1 MQIPQSQILTTRHL
15 NRVFDKTVA
24 TYKFYWFLG
33 ILDLFVKQGKTKMNV
48 WEIMISMVANAWYPV
63 NYFRLSFGKSESLYE
78 AILALQRENNIPINI
93 GIKDLIILLQALT
106 QRPEIRKQ
114 LNFLQLNVP
123 FRFLR
128 PWIDTSDDREMVK
141 RSQTFESGCLYKLEK
156 ENGTLWIELNPIWL
170 TYLQEN
176 YDILSSFAYWG
187 LTNFLQVRNPNVPN
201 IPNKLIKKE
210 ERNSLSAQR
219 KFWNIAINAGLEVR
233 CLYTN
238 KLLVER
244 EYDLDHFIPWSFVSH
259 DLLWNLMPADSSINS
274 SKSNKL
280 PDLNLYLPKLAETH
294 QAALRINLEKGK
306 QDKLLEDYLSLGFTP
321 QEIVQMNQERLLDCF
336 SQTFSIFLEVKIV
349 FNQSV
354 HGDRTDNGNYT
365 GDGIAQL
372 HYIRNILRNLLRDGG
387 ESIGSCGVVTS
398 CVLRKGYG
406 STAKKHHGEHLHAIG
421 TEEILSKL
429 FNFLHFFLTFY
440 RFC

>member
-33 ILDLFVKQGKTKMNV
+33 ILDLYVKQGKTKMNV

-141 RSQTFESGCLYKLEK
+141 RSQTFENGCLYKLEK

-219 KFWNIAINAGLEVR
+219 KFWNTAINAGLEVR

-336 SQTFSIFLEVKIV
+336 SQTFTPM
-349 FNQSV
+349 NQ
-354 HGDRTDNGNYT
+354 
-365 GDGIAQL
+365 IAL
-372 HYIRNILRNLLRDGG
+372 NMGF
-387 ESIGSCGVVTS
+387 ESW
-398 CVLRKGYG
+398 KY
-406 STAKKHHGEHLHAIG
+406 
-421 TEEILSKL
+421 
-429 FNFLHFFLTFY
+429 
-440 RFC
+440 

>member
-33 ILDLFVKQGKTKMNV
+33 ILDLFVKQGKTRINV
-48 WEIMISMVANAWYPV
+48 WEIMITMVANAWYPV
-63 NYFRLSFGKSESLYE
+63 NYFRLSFGKSESLYD

-93 GIKDLIILLQALT
+93 GMKDLTILLQALI

-114 LNFLQLNVP
+114 LNFLQMNVP

-141 RSQTFESGCLYKLEK
+141 RSQTFENGCLYKLEK
-156 ENGTLWIELNPIWL
+156 ENGSLWVELNPIWL
-170 TYLQEN
+170 IYLKEN

-201 IPNKLIKKE
+201 IPSKLIKKE
-210 ERNSLSAQR
+210 ERNSLTSQR
-219 KFWNIAINAGLEVR
+219 RFWNTAITGGMEVR
-233 CLYTN
+233 CLYTGN
-238 KLLVER
+238 LLIEC

-280 PDLNLYLPKLAETH
+280 PDLDLYLPKLAEAH
-294 QAALRINLEKGK
+294 QVALRIYIGKGK
-306 QDKLLEDYLSLGFTP
+306 QDKLLEDYLSLGHTP
-321 QEIVQMNQERLLDCF
+321 QDIAMMDREHLLDCF
-336 SQTFSIFLEVKIV
+336 FQTFAPM
-349 FNQSV
+349 NQ
-354 HGDRTDNGNYT
+354 
-365 GDGIAQL
+365 IAL
-372 HYIRNILRNLLRDGG
+372 NMGF
-387 ESIGSCGVVTS
+387 ESW
-398 CVLRKGYG
+398 KY
-406 STAKKHHGEHLHAIG
+406 
-421 TEEILSKL
+421 
-429 FNFLHFFLTFY
+429 
-440 RFC
+440 

>member
-141 RSQTFESGCLYKLEK
+141 RSQTFENGCLYKLEK

-176 YDILSSFAYWG
+176 YEILSSFAYWG

-219 KFWNIAINAGLEVR
+219 KFWNTAINAGLEVR

-336 SQTFSIFLEVKIV
+336 SQTFTPM
-349 FNQSV
+349 NQ
-354 HGDRTDNGNYT
+354 
-365 GDGIAQL
+365 IAL
-372 HYIRNILRNLLRDGG
+372 NMGF
-387 ESIGSCGVVTS
+387 ESW
-398 CVLRKGYG
+398 KY
-406 STAKKHHGEHLHAIG
+406 
-421 TEEILSKL
+421 
-429 FNFLHFFLTFY
+429 
-440 RFC
+440 

>member
-141 RSQTFESGCLYKLEK
+141 RSQTFENGCLYKLEK
-156 ENGTLWIELNPIWL
+156 ENGT
-170 TYLQEN
+170 
-176 YDILSSFAYWG
+176 SKC
-187 LTNFLQVRNPNVPN
+187 TNTQ
-201 IPNKLIKKE
+201 KA
-210 ERNSLSAQR
+210 RNSY
-219 KFWNIAINAGLEVR
+219 K
-233 CLYTN
+233 Y
-238 KLLVER
+238 
-244 EYDLDHFIPWSFVSH
+244 
-259 DLLWNLMPADSSINS
+259 
-274 SKSNKL
+274 
-280 PDLNLYLPKLAETH
+280 
-294 QAALRINLEKGK
+294 
-306 QDKLLEDYLSLGFTP
+306 
-321 QEIVQMNQERLLDCF
+321 RL
-336 SQTFSIFLEVKIV
+336 
-349 FNQSV
+349 
-354 HGDRTDNGNYT
+354 
-365 GDGIAQL
+365 
-372 HYIRNILRNLLRDGG
+372 
-387 ESIGSCGVVTS
+387 
-398 CVLRKGYG
+398 
-406 STAKKHHGEHLHAIG
+406 
-421 TEEILSKL
+421 
-429 FNFLHFFLTFY
+429 
-440 RFC
+440 

>member
-1 MQIPQSQILTTRHL
+1 MLIPQSQILTTRHL

-114 LNFLQLNVP
+114 LNFLQMKVP

-141 RSQTFESGCLYKLEK
+141 RSQTFENGRLNKLEK
-156 ENGTLWIELNPIWL
+156 VNGTLWIELNPIWL

-201 IPNKLIKKE
+201 IPNKLIKIE
-210 ERNSLSAQR
+210 ERNSLSALR
-219 KFWNIAINAGLEVR
+219 KFWTTAINAGLEVR

-336 SQTFSIFLEVKIV
+336 SQTFTPM
-349 FNQSV
+349 NQ
-354 HGDRTDNGNYT
+354 
-365 GDGIAQL
+365 IAL
-372 HYIRNILRNLLRDGG
+372 NMGF
-387 ESIGSCGVVTS
+387 ESW
-398 CVLRKGYG
+398 KY
-406 STAKKHHGEHLHAIG
+406 
-421 TEEILSKL
+421 
-429 FNFLHFFLTFY
+429 
-440 RFC
+440 

>member
-24 TYKFYWFLG
+24 TYKYYWFLG
-33 ILDLFVKQGKTKMNV
+33 ILDLYVKQGKTRMNV

-78 AILALQRENNIPINI
+78 AILTLQKKNNIPINI
-93 GIKDLIILLQALT
+93 GVRDLTDMLHLLV

-141 RSQTFESGCLYKLEK
+141 RSQTFENGCLYKLEK

-201 IPNKLIKKE
+201 IPNKLIKRE

-219 KFWNIAINAGLEVR
+219 KFWNTAINAGLEVR

-280 PDLNLYLPKLAETH
+280 PDLNLYLPKLAEAH

-336 SQTFSIFLEVKIV
+336 SQTFTPM
-349 FNQSV
+349 NQ
-354 HGDRTDNGNYT
+354 
-365 GDGIAQL
+365 IAL
-372 HYIRNILRNLLRDGG
+372 NMGF
-387 ESIGSCGVVTS
+387 ESW
-398 CVLRKGYG
+398 KY
-406 STAKKHHGEHLHAIG
+406 
-421 TEEILSKL
+421 
-429 FNFLHFFLTFY
+429 
-440 RFC
+440 

>member
-1 MQIPQSQILTTRHL
+1 MLSTNLPQSNTLTTRHL

-24 TYKFYWFLG
+24 TYKYYWFLG
-33 ILDLFVKQGKTKMNV
+33 ILDLFVKQGKARINV

-78 AILALQRENNIPINI
+78 AILKLQKENDIPINL
-93 GIKDLIILLQALT
+93 GIKELTDLLQTLT
-106 QRPEIRKQ
+106 QRTNIRKQ
-114 LNFLQLNVP
+114 LNFLQMNVP

-141 RSQTFESGCLYKLEK
+141 RSQTFENGCLYKLEK
-156 ENGTLWIELNPIWL
+156 ENGSLWIELNPIWF

-176 YDILSSFAYWG
+176 YDILTSFAYWG

-219 KFWNIAINAGLEVR
+219 KFLDTAISNGLEIR

-238 KLLVER
+238 KLLKVKQ
-244 EYDLDHFIPWSFVSH
+244 YDLDHFIPWNFVSH

-280 PDLNLYLPKLAETH
+280 PDLNLYLPKLAEAH
-294 QAALRINLEKGK
+294 QAALRINLDKGK
-306 QDKLLEDYLSLGFTP
+306 QDKLLEDYLSLGHTP
-321 QEIVQMNQERLLDCF
+321 QDIAMMDREHLLDCF
-336 SQTFSIFLEVKIV
+336 FQTFTPM
-349 FNQSV
+349 NQ
-354 HGDRTDNGNYT
+354 
-365 GDGIAQL
+365 IAL
-372 HYIRNILRNLLRDGG
+372 NMGF
-387 ESIGSCGVVTS
+387 ESW
-398 CVLRKGYG
+398 KY
-406 STAKKHHGEHLHAIG
+406 
-421 TEEILSKL
+421 
-429 FNFLHFFLTFY
+429 
-440 RFC
+440 

>member
-141 RSQTFESGCLYKLEK
+141 RSQTFENGCLYKLEK

-219 KFWNIAINAGLEVR
+219 KFWNTAINAGLEVR

-306 QDKLLEDYLSLGFTP
+306 QD
-321 QEIVQMNQERLLDCF
+321 
-336 SQTFSIFLEVKIV
+336 
-349 FNQSV
+349 
-354 HGDRTDNGNYT
+354 
-365 GDGIAQL
+365 
-372 HYIRNILRNLLRDGG
+372 
-387 ESIGSCGVVTS
+387 
-398 CVLRKGYG
+398 
-406 STAKKHHGEHLHAIG
+406 
-421 TEEILSKL
+421 
-429 FNFLHFFLTFY
+429 
-440 RFC
+440 

>member
-24 TYKFYWFLG
+24 TYKYYWFLG
-33 ILDLFVKQGKTKMNV
+33 ILDLYVKQGKTRMNV

-78 AILALQRENNIPINI
+78 AILTLQKKNNIPINI
-93 GIKDLIILLQALT
+93 GVRDLTDMLHLLV

-141 RSQTFESGCLYKLEK
+141 RSQTFENGCLYKLVK
-156 ENGTLWIELNPIWL
+156 EDGTLWVELNPSWL
-170 TYLQEN
+170 VYLQEN

-219 KFWNIAINAGLEVR
+219 KFWNIAINGGLEVR

-280 PDLNLYLPKLAETH
+280 PDLNLYLPKLAEAH

-336 SQTFSIFLEVKIV
+336 SQTFTPM
-349 FNQSV
+349 NQ
-354 HGDRTDNGNYT
+354 
-365 GDGIAQL
+365 IAL
-372 HYIRNILRNLLRDGG
+372 NMGF
-387 ESIGSCGVVTS
+387 ESW
-398 CVLRKGYG
+398 KY
-406 STAKKHHGEHLHAIG
+406 
-421 TEEILSKL
+421 
-429 FNFLHFFLTFY
+429 
-440 RFC
+440 

>member
-1 MQIPQSQILTTRHL
+1 
-15 NRVFDKTVA
+15 
-24 TYKFYWFLG
+24 
-33 ILDLFVKQGKTKMNV
+33 
-48 WEIMISMVANAWYPV
+48 
-63 NYFRLSFGKSESLYE
+63 
-78 AILALQRENNIPINI
+78 
-93 GIKDLIILLQALT
+93 
-106 QRPEIRKQ
+106 
-114 LNFLQLNVP
+114 
-123 FRFLR
+123 
-128 PWIDTSDDREMVK
+128 MVK
-141 RSQTFESGCLYKLEK
+141 RSQTFENGCLYKLEK

-201 IPNKLIKKE
+201 IPNKLIKRE

-219 KFWNIAINAGLEVR
+219 KFWNIAINGGLEVR

-280 PDLNLYLPKLAETH
+280 PDLNLYLPKWAETH

-336 SQTFSIFLEVKIV
+336 SQTFTPM
-349 FNQSV
+349 NQ
-354 HGDRTDNGNYT
+354 
-365 GDGIAQL
+365 IAL
-372 HYIRNILRNLLRDGG
+372 NMGF
-387 ESIGSCGVVTS
+387 ESW
-398 CVLRKGYG
+398 KY
-406 STAKKHHGEHLHAIG
+406 
-421 TEEILSKL
+421 
-429 FNFLHFFLTFY
+429 
-440 RFC
+440 

>member
-1 MQIPQSQILTTRHL
+1 MQIPQSQILTTRYL

-24 TYKFYWFLG
+24 TYKYYWFLG
-33 ILDLFVKQGKTKMNV
+33 ILDLYVKQGKTRMNV

-78 AILALQRENNIPINI
+78 AILTLQRENNIPINI
-93 GIKDLIILLQALT
+93 GVSDLTDMLHLMA

-141 RSQTFESGCLYKLEK
+141 RSQTFENGCLYKLVK
-156 ENGTLWIELNPIWL
+156 EDGTLWVELNPSWL
-170 TYLQEN
+170 VYLQEN

-219 KFWNIAINAGLEVR
+219 KFWNIAINGGQEVR

-238 KLLVER
+238 KVLEER
-244 EYDLDHFIPWSFVSH
+244 DYDLDHFIPWSFVSH

-280 PDLNLYLPKLAETH
+280 PDLNLYLPKLAEAH

-306 QDKLLEDYLSLGFTP
+306 QVKLLEDYLSLGHTP
-321 QEIVQMNQERLLDCF
+321 QDLVKMDREHLLDCF
-336 SQTFSIFLEVKIV
+336 YQTFTPMF
-349 FNQSV
+349 Q
-354 HGDRTDNGNYT
+354 
-365 GDGIAQL
+365 IAQ
-372 HYIRNILRNLLRDGG
+372 NMGF
-387 ESIGSCGVVTS
+387 ESW
-398 CVLRKGYG
+398 
-406 STAKKHHGEHLHAIG
+406 KHDCL
-421 TEEILSKL
+421 
-429 FNFLHFFLTFY
+429 
-440 RFC
+440 

>member
-24 TYKFYWFLG
+24 TYKYYWFLG
-33 ILDLFVKQGKTKMNV
+33 ILDLYVKQGKTRMNV

-78 AILALQRENNIPINI
+78 AILTLQKENNIPINI
-93 GIKDLIILLQALT
+93 GVRDLTDMLHLLV

-141 RSQTFESGCLYKLEK
+141 RSQTYENGCLYKLVK
-156 ENGTLWIELNPIWL
+156 EDGTLWVELNPSWL
-170 TYLQEN
+170 VYLQEN

-201 IPNKLIKKE
+201 IPNKLIKRE

-219 KFWNIAINAGLEVR
+219 KFWNIAINGGQEVR

-238 KLLVER
+238 KVLEER
-244 EYDLDHFIPWSFVSH
+244 DYDLDHFIPWSFVSH

-280 PDLNLYLPKLAETH
+280 PDLNLYLPKLAEAH

-306 QDKLLEDYLSLGFTP
+306 QVKLLEDYLSLGHTP
-321 QEIVQMNQERLLDCF
+321 QDIVKMDREHLLDCF
-336 SQTFSIFLEVKIV
+336 YQTFTPMF
-349 FNQSV
+349 Q
-354 HGDRTDNGNYT
+354 
-365 GDGIAQL
+365 IAQ
-372 HYIRNILRNLLRDGG
+372 NMGF
-387 ESIGSCGVVTS
+387 ESW
-398 CVLRKGYG
+398 
-406 STAKKHHGEHLHAIG
+406 KHDCL
-421 TEEILSKL
+421 
-429 FNFLHFFLTFY
+429 
-440 RFC
+440 